1 MLQPD
6 LTDQQRAR
14 FHATLANC
22 AAKDVLRLRDDLGL
36 TTDRHSLRRV
46 RVMLQM
52 TDGVS
57 RSAFNM
63 SEALAIE
70 AWAEIGAYKACLL
83 RLGDEHEAAVAGAT
97 ILAAIEADPT
107 LVPPLTKALA
117 TLERARAA
125 AHSRERAAVRATKI
139 DFEGGEVEAYD
150 ANDYSTDR

>member
-70 AWAEIGAYKACLL
+70 AWAERSK
-83 RLGDEHEAAVAGAT
+83 
-97 ILAAIEADPT
+97 PT
-107 LVPPLTKALA
+107 RRSCRP
-117 TLERARAA
+117 
-125 AHSRERAAVRATKI
+125 
-139 DFEGGEVEAYD
+139 
-150 ANDYSTDR
+150 